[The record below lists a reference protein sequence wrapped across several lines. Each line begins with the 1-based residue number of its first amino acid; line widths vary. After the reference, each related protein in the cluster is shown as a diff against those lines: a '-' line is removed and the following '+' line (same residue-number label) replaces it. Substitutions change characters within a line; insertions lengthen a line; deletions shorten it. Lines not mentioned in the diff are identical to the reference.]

1 MTEKLFWE
9 NPKGQSFHY
18 LRYIPRDL
26 EPGEKRP
33 LVFFL
38 HGAGE
43 RGPEDG
49 SELDRVFR
57 YFWLGRAE
65 KGEEF
70 PFLMLAPQC
79 PDGKYWGSF
88 LESLNRFLDEALQ
101 TLPADEKRVSLTG
114 LSMGGTGTWLWA
126 LSDPERFSA
135 FAPVCGTGVYWYG
148 GQLIHKPV
156 WAFHGDVDEVV
167 PPEESLSMIR
177 SINKRG
183 GKARL
188 TLFHGVGHDS
198 WVGAYEGDVLM
209 KWLTEKSL
217 ED

>member
-57 YFWLGRAE
+57 YFWLGRSE

-70 PFLMLAPQC
+70 TFLMLAPQC

-148 GQLIHKPV
+148 EQLIHKPV